1 MVKLRYIVF
10 LKMLINISNTSR
22 VLCDMKISDLFE
34 NDGNTMTLWH
44 GGRGLEFSYNEMMP
58 HKKGR
63 WEHGPGLYL
72 TTHYDTAFKYAK
84 GGGKVYSVTIRKGNS
99 IDNVVVN
106 LKDAIDF
113 VKEFA
118 MKKFK
123 DKIINDLEQISY
135 RNVKDGINISAVVNL
150 CLNYDALRPS
160 STVALRQFLIKNG
173 ADYEM
178 SPRFGGRDETIV
190 ILFNPELIKSV
201 KPIKASDVDT
211 DDRIKEI

>member
-22 VLCDMKISDLFE
+22 VLCNMKISDLFE

-63 WEHGPGLYL
+63 LEHGPGLYL

-84 GGGKVYSVTIRKGNS
+84 GGGKVYSVTIRKGTP
-99 IDNVVVN
+99 IDNVVVT
-106 LKDAIDF
+106 LREAMDF
-113 VKEFA
+113 VKRYA
-118 MKKFK
+118 IKKFQSS
-123 DKIINDLEQISY
+123 IISDLEHMSF
-135 RNVKDGINISAVVNL
+135 RNVQDRIKISAVVNL

-173 ADYEM
+173 ADYEI

-190 ILFNPELIKSV
+190 ILFNPELITSV
-201 KPIKASDVDT
+201 KPIKAAEVDVEDI
-211 DDRIKEI
+211 IKDL

>member
-1 MVKLRYIVF
+1 
-10 LKMLINISNTSR
+10 
-22 VLCDMKISDLFE
+22 MKISDLFE